1 MVSAKH
7 PLTKRRPLRLADCAE
22 FPLAISDHSMT
33 IRPAIDL
40 AFTRANIPLHPTVET
55 NSIEFMKKIARS
67 GQAIT
72 FLNPV
77 DVSQEVQAGEIQH
90 LPLVRTG
97 EPSDLAE
104 ADGARTRRARQFPE
118 PGGRGTAQGD
128 AAA

>member
-1 MVSAKH
+1 
-7 PLTKRRPLRLADCAE
+7 
-22 FPLAISDHSMT
+22 
-33 IRPAIDL
+33 
-40 AFTRANIPLHPTVET
+40 
-55 NSIEFMKKIARS
+55 MKKIARS

-77 DVSQEVQAGEIQH
+77 DVAEEVEAGEIRH
-90 LPLVRTG
+90 LPLHELD

-104 ADGARTRRARQFPE
+104 ADGARTRRARHVPE